1 MYLVIPSDKAE
12 EGGAAIIEFI
22 WLHEN
27 YIKVKN
33 DLSNSEVGDVGRALQ
48 TAPLRINQCT
58 KVTKQPITGNT
69 FRLADLCFRWFN
81 RHGFHVMAGR
91 PRISRRAVREVPV
104 RWCDGS
110 MIVRAPPNT
119 FDATLCPSKSSS
131 GSPRDQEFC

>member
-48 TAPLRINQCT
+48 TAPLRIDHAPSHQAT
-58 KVTKQPITGNT
+58 HY
-69 FRLADLCFRWFN
+69 RE
-81 RHGFHVMAGR
+81 HVPAGR
-91 PRISRRAVREVPV
+91 P
-104 RWCDGS
+104 
-110 MIVRAPPNT
+110 
-119 FDATLCPSKSSS
+119 LL
-131 GSPRDQEFC
+131 